1 VRIEWDPLDA
11 ALATCVG
18 GVVAIHEGASVH
30 ELARD
35 VFDMRWL
42 ADGPIYTIEERGFL
56 RWRRDGKIV
65 EERVHTHGYHGARM
79 VGASIAAGGAR
90 FIAYELQAGAGGT
103 PDVSVASPAGS
114 VFRPRLDGTRYGGP
128 TTSAL
133 SGNGARIA
141 LAYDTDQAGRGIA
154 VWDVDDETL
163 LDRTWAAQPID
174 RAAVAVLAFDHAGKR
189 LASSVPEVGVASLGV
204 IRIGAGEV
212 YRRRLLGGATAVAL
226 EDRGH
231 LAAYA
236 FREVPP
242 GARGRLRFDYLE
254 TAAKGDVAVE
264 ILDTQTLEH
273 ELPDVVALAFSRD
286 RRRLACLASTGAIEI
301 VPVP

>member
-18 GVVAIHEGASVH
+18 GVVTIHEGTSTH

-35 VFDMRWL
+35 VFDVRWL
-42 ADGPIYTIEERGFL
+42 ADGPILTVEDRGFL
-56 RWRRDGKIV
+56 RWRRDGALV
-65 EERVHTHGYHGARM
+65 DERQHVPADGHLL
-79 VGASIAAGGAR
+79 VGASIAASGAR
-90 FIAYELQAGAGGT
+90 FIALDAPRAVST
-103 PDVSVASPAGS
+103 PSVSVASPAGT
-114 VFRPRLDGTRYGGP
+114 VFRPRLDGTRYGGL
-128 TTSAL
+128 TSAAI
-133 SGNGARIA
+133 SGDGTRLA

-154 VWDVDDETL
+154 VWDVDDQKL
-163 LDRTWAAQPID
+163 LDRTWAAQPIE
-174 RAAVAVLAFDHAGKR
+174 RAAVAALAFDHAGKR
-189 LASSVPEVGVASLGV
+189 LATVVPEVGVASLGA

-212 YRRRLLGGATAVAL
+212 YPRPLLGGATAVAL
-226 EDRGH
+226 ENRGH

-254 TAAKGDVAVE
+254 TAAKGEIAVE